1 MNSREKAFEVLK
13 DIVLGNEYSNLLLRK
28 ELAGFKEDDK
38 RFITNIVYGTLQ
50 NKDYLRYQ
58 YTHYLKN
65 GIPRDIYILLD
76 LSVYQIVMMDKV
88 PHYAIINE
96 AVQIAKYA
104 QKGRF
109 AGLVNAILR
118 NVSRNGVIEVDKEPL
133 EKLAIETSHP
143 LWIVKMWIKQYGE
156 EITRKIC
163 LDNNQIPLNM
173 ARRNIRYTTHEE
185 MLEAGFIPFKDEC
198 YTFNGN
204 VANTEYFLKGKVSI
218 QDYASQQVAK
228 FLAPQPYDKVLDTCA
243 APGTKTAHMSE
254 LMDDTGRITAMDIHP
269 HRVDLIA
276 NSLKRLNV
284 KNVYY
289 KVGDATECEVL
300 FEGQLFD
307 KILVDAPCTGYG
319 VMKRKPDIK
328 VHLQPEDMDDIVKLQ
343 ADILHSASKVCKI
356 GGTMVYSTCTLNKK
370 ENENQVLAFLRTHG
384 EFELVEEKTI
394 FPYEEQC
401 DGFYMAKVIRKGMEG
416 K

>member
-13 DIVLGNEYSNLLLRK
+13 DIVLGNEYSNLILRK
-28 ELAGFKEDDK
+28 ELAGFKEEDK

-58 YTHYLKN
+58 YAHYLKN

-76 LSVYQIVMMDKV
+76 LSVYQLIMMDKV

-118 NVSRNGVIEVDKEPL
+118 NVARNGIVEIDKEPF

-185 MLEAGFIPFKDEC
+185 MLEEGFTQFKDEC
-198 YTFNGN
+198 YTYNGN
-204 VANTEYFLKGKVSI
+204 IANTTYFLKGKVSI

-228 FLAPQPYDKVLDTCA
+228 FLAPQAYDKVLDTCA

-289 KVGDATECEVL
+289 KVGDATQCETL

-328 VHLQPEDMDDIVKLQ
+328 VHLQPEDMDGIVQIQKE
-343 ADILHSASKVCKI
+343 ILASAAKVCKV
-356 GGTMVYSTCTLNKK
+356 GGIMVYSTCTLNKK
-370 ENENQVLAFLRTHG
+370 ENENQVRTFLNNNT

-401 DGFYMAKVIRKGMEG
+401 DGFYMAKLVRKGTEG